1 MAEKVSIEQLKKIM
15 DDFNNAKTVE
25 EYNQGYEQANQ
36 ILQNFVSGELE
47 VDTDTLATFCDFL
60 NLFSA
65 IRDENGNVQISE
77 LGRQALDKYN
87 TLVDGMTVTQTYQN
101 RIYSLN
107 SDKNQMAFDVVSFGV
122 FQSMGLID
130 KNKRVTDLSPAKIAQ
145 EIDSIQ
151 MSEKQQIEYAA
162 LFVDTIIAD
171 TQLFESVPPKILA
184 NAYTDARRKLLDA
197 KDAKTRQ
204 QYQNRFETL
213 ARRIDFL
220 IENFSTQVYYW
231 YIDPANLMDVRE
243 GYEAMFNVRQRDLK
257 EKPNQN
263 TKTKA
268 HNKKIN
274 DMIESGRKRLT
285 DAIKEYEELYHLTK
299 LNPENAEELKERW
312 IDLKQR
318 LSEIDLDSEETLA
331 VIAKYQFM
339 NKDGE
344 PMPQFLDEKGNPSL
358 EYKPGYKVNPD
369 GRLAQII
376 NLSRNNV
383 TMQNVA
389 DLDTPVQNMDLKT
402 MLDEEI
408 PWTVS
413 EISIPDEVI
422 NGIAQAPDRM
432 TDKAAVEKLWDS
444 IKENGGSIS
453 DPGYQAA
460 LDAHVNHAV
469 GFAECL
475 GHKIGH
481 DKDVVFMPVEAVEE
495 IDKLADART
504 EGGKGRK
511 QKIGLFKRI
520 AKNFGMGAAVS
531 AGLTF
536 LGKATGVAS
545 IGAIVGTT
553 IGVGNMIHQGL
564 KWRREQQKAGK
575 PHGLKAFIS
584 DKRNW
589 APAVTTG
596 LGIAATISMATGN
609 PELAM
614 GFGLGAMAVGTGTS
628 VVTTYNAAINAGY
641 SRGGAL
647 AGAIGVG
654 ASGILGALAGRAAMN
669 GLVNYVNNN
678 TDSTLFKHT
687 ETTETTRTEIER
699 HYKDGVIANNERI
712 LNMWEDPATLDARLD
727 GLMNAGLSRDD
738 AVRYLL
744 AFHDATDH
752 NLGPEYFR
760 SIGMPADQLAA
771 LRNSISGTEINLTP
785 ESLAAFDRFNPHISA
800 INQVGYVEGAPT
812 LNNLPANATVGS
824 NGEFVTGKDFYT
836 TYANH
841 DSPFQNVP
849 VTITDV
855 QEVLVANE
863 LDFPAGLGTFGIY
876 EPKVE
881 KERKLRGRTGSF
893 ADTIEDKKDVF
904 DPHHPRPNPNPK
916 PKPEPGPGPKPPKQE
931 FDLTVKLKSSPEA
944 VRRTESLEVSG
955 KMKEGLQYTKEETE
969 EGVLFKAVVPYDIS
983 TPQPKGAFKI
993 AGKSFTQ
1000 GPIESATVTSYAEKD
1015 GIHIEIM
1022 YKGVDFSQ
1030 KGNFRLDFNYTSEVH
1045 WYEETV
1051 KKGSRIKRSP
1061 TTQKKTKGFQD
1072 AISFVKEGLENAKG
1086 TSNEATWQKA
1096 KQDIEA
1102 LIERQ
1107 DITEQKK
1114 QDLIAQ
1120 IVAQTKQTVS

>member
-1 MAEKVSIEQLKKIM
+1 MAEKVSMVQLKKIM

-25 EYNQGYEQANQ
+25 EYNQGYEQANE
-36 ILQNFVSGELE
+36 ILQKFVSGELE

-65 IRDENGNVQISE
+65 IRDEDDNVQITE
-77 LGRQALDKYN
+77 LGQQALDKYN
-87 TLVDGMTVTQTYQN
+87 ELRDGMTVTQTYQN

-107 SDKNQMAFDVVSFGV
+107 SDANQMAFDAVSFGV
-122 FQSMGLID
+122 CQSMGLID
-130 KNKRVTDLSPAKIAQ
+130 KNKRVTDLSPAEIAK
-145 EIDSIQ
+145 EVENIQ
-151 MSEKQQIEYAA
+151 LSEQQQIEYAA

-171 TQLFESVPPKILA
+171 KQLFESVPPKILA
-184 NAYTDARRKLLDA
+184 NAYTDTRRKLLDA
-197 KDAKTRQ
+197 KDAKTKK
-204 QYQNRFETL
+204 QYQDRFNTL
-213 ARRIDFL
+213 ASRIDFL
-220 IENFSTQVYYW
+220 IENFSTQFNYW
-231 YIDPANLMDVRE
+231 YIDPANIVDVRE
-243 GYEAMFNVRQRDLK
+243 GYEQIFDVRQQDLK
-257 EKPNQN
+257 VRPDQN
-263 TKTKA
+263 SKTQN

-274 DMIESGRKRLT
+274 DLIESGRESLT
-285 DAIKEYEELYHLTK
+285 AAIKEYDELYHLTE
-299 LNPENAEELKERW
+299 LNPENADELKQRW
-312 IDLKQR
+312 IDLKSR
-318 LSEIDLDSEETLA
+318 LSEIDLDNEETLA
-331 VIAKYQFM
+331 VIAKYQFLD
-339 NKDGE
+339 KDGN
-344 PMPQFLDEKGNPSL
+344 PMPQFLDDKGQPSL
-358 EYKPGYKVNPD
+358 EYKPGYTVDPK
-369 GRLAQII
+369 GRLAQVI

-383 TMQNVA
+383 VMQNVA
-389 DLDTPVQNMDLKT
+389 DLDTPVQDMDLGT
-402 MLDEEI
+402 MLDEEM

-413 EISIPDEVI
+413 EISIPDEVV

-432 TDKAAVEKLWDS
+432 KDEAAVEKLWDS

-453 DPGYQAA
+453 DTGYEAA

-469 GFAECL
+469 AFAERL
-475 GHKIGH
+475 GDKVGH

-495 IDKLADART
+495 IDKLADTRT

-511 QKIGLFKRI
+511 QKIGLFKR
-520 AKNFGMGAAVS
+520 ATKNFGMGAAVS

-553 IGVGNMIHQGL
+553 IGVGNMVHQGL
-564 KWRREQQKAGK
+564 KWRCEQKKAGK
-575 PHGLKAFIS
+575 PHGLKAFLS

-669 GLVNYVNNN
+669 GLIDYVNNN

-699 HYKDGVIANNERI
+699 HYKDGVIENNERI

-727 GLMNAGLSRDD
+727 GLMDAGLSRDD

-760 SIGMPADQLAA
+760 SIGMPADQLTA

-785 ESLAAFDRFNPHISA
+785 ESLAAFERFNPHISA

-841 DSPFQNVP
+841 DSPFQDVP

-855 QEVLVANE
+855 QEVLVANG

-881 KERKLRGRTGSF
+881 QERELNGRTGAL
-893 ADTIEDKKDVF
+893 ADKIEEKKDIF
-904 DPHHPRPNPNPK
+904 NPHPRPNPNPK
-916 PKPEPGPGPKPPKQE
+916 PKPEPGPGPKPE
-931 FDLTVKLKSSPEA
+931 LDLTVTLKGASETS
-944 VRRTESLEVSG
+944 RRREGVEVSG
-955 KMKEGLQYTKEETE
+955 KMKDSGLEYTKQDTE
-969 EGVLFKAVVPYDIS
+969 EGVLFTAVVPYDIS
-983 TPQPKGAFKI
+983 NPQGHFEVVD
-993 AGKSFTQ
+993 KSFTK
-1000 GPIESATVTSYAEKD
+1000 GPIESAIVRSYSDEE
-1015 GIHIEIM
+1015 GMHIKVL
-1022 YKGVDFSQ
+1022 YKGVKLSQ
-1030 KGNFRLDFNYTSEVH
+1030 MGNFRLDFKYIDEGNFYIDKIT
-1045 WYEETV
+1045 
-1051 KKGSRIKRSP
+1051 KRTKNTRFKP
-1061 TTQKKTKGFQD
+1061 GTQKETKGFRQ
-1072 AISFVKEGLENAKG
+1072 AISFVKKELEKAKG
-1086 TSNEATWQKA
+1086 TSNEAAW
-1096 KQDIEA
+1096 
-1102 LIERQ
+1102 RQ
-1107 DITEQKK
+1107 AQQEIKDLVKRSDMTEQEK
-1114 QDLIAQ
+1114 QKQIAMIIAQ
-1120 IVAQTKQTVS
+1120 TEQTTV